1 MLGSQFS
8 QIFLPL
14 RSRKTSF
21 IPDVIGN
28 CGAYETLLISIQYNY
43 DYGKEN

>member
-1 MLGSQFS
+1 MDKRKFPAEIS

-21 IPDVIGN
+21 IPDVQFF
-28 CGAYETLLISIQYNY
+28 GA
-43 DYGKEN
+43 K